1 MTAMFGFLGTH
12 NKDANDPL
20 TSGRSTS
27 VWLKQLPAQD
37 VIGRQQHVMRAFDAL
52 RQSRRPFD
60 LGRVQAIEY
69 LDSALGAD
77 RRQLM
82 KQYVENHDAAGRL
95 AERIWQAAY
104 DLTQGFLLAYRTGL
118 EEALRQD
125 GNARWSAALPLLFAR
140 LLHYYGTDAKL
151 RVFRFERWI
160 PGKWMEMHRTY
171 LRAAELGV
179 DRMPAVLGSV
189 GPNAMSWTPEQ
200 EYLNALL
207 IHQLN
212 TGNLSPSQLDWAG
225 SQLRAW
231 SRKLVLDAVP
241 RSPEGFYVDLAGK
254 AGLVRRTGTDAG
266 SMLRYLDTTPL
277 AEALERAVHALC
289 SAEATDLGPA
299 APINQLRIAILDKV
313 RPAVAPNVDTELRKD
328 PRIACTV
335 SARVRIGLGRIC
347 RELATK
353 GLADAPA
360 DGAGEQIEVY
370 AVSDGRRARRQAPDE
385 HDSLALSLS
394 SFSDPMWQVKDR
406 SVAGLRI
413 AASGGIGQSLAL
425 GGLVAVRQSDVS
437 DWVLGVVRR
446 LNKVSNEDV
455 EAGVSIV
462 AERIVPVVLHA
473 KRDPKEN
480 LGFVVNG
487 IDMSTLGARFEGL
500 YLPPP
505 SRPDKP
511 LSVKTLI
518 VPTSEYADGR
528 QVILTTDRSVYTV
541 ALKNLVEQRS
551 EWSWAAIQIVG
562 KQVRE

>member
-1 MTAMFGFLGTH
+1 MFSFLGTH
-12 NKDANDPL
+12 GKDANDPL
-20 TSGRSTS
+20 TSGRNAS
-27 VWLKQLPAQD
+27 VWLKQLPALD

-52 RQSRRPFD
+52 RQARRPLD
-60 LGRVQAIEY
+60 LGRVQAIEF

-77 RRQLM
+77 RRQLT
-82 KQYVENHDAAGRL
+82 KQYVENHDAAGKL

-104 DLTQGFLLAYRTGL
+104 EMTQGFLYAYQTAL
-118 EEALRQD
+118 EEAVSED
-125 GNARWSAALPLLFAR
+125 GNSRWRAALPLLFAR

-160 PGKWMEMHRTY
+160 PGKWTELHRAY
-171 LRAAELGV
+171 LRATELGV
-179 DRMPAVLGSV
+179 DRSPAVLGSA
-189 GPNAMSWTPEQ
+189 GPNATAWTPEQ

-212 TGNLSPSQLDWAG
+212 TGNLSPSQLDWAA

-241 RSPEGFYVDLAGK
+241 RSPEGFFVDLAGR
-254 AGLVRRTGTDAG
+254 AGLVRRAGTDAG
-266 SMLRYLDTTPL
+266 SMLRYVDTTPL
-277 AEALERAVHALC
+277 AESLERAIHALR

-299 APINQLRIAILDKV
+299 APINQQRIAILEKV
-313 RPAVAPNVDTELRKD
+313 RPAVAPNVNAELRRD
-328 PRIACTV
+328 PRVACQV
-335 SARVRIGLGRIC
+335 SARVRIGLARIC

-353 GLADAPA
+353 GADAQA
-360 DGAGEQIEVY
+360 EGASEQIEVY
-370 AVSDGRRARRQAPDE
+370 AVSDAPRVRRQHDE
-385 HDSLALSLS
+385 HDSLAMSLS

-406 SVAGLRI
+406 SLAGLRI

-446 LNKVSNEDV
+446 LNKVSSDDV
-455 EAGVSIV
+455 EAGVSLI
-462 AERIVPVVLHA
+462 AERVVPVVLHA
-473 KRDPKEN
+473 KRDPKED

-487 IDMSTLGARFEGL
+487 IDMSTIGARFEGL

-541 ALKNLVEQRS
+541 ALRNLVEQRS
-551 EWSWAAIQIVG
+551 EWSWAAIQIVD
-562 KQVRE
+562 KQSR

>member
-1 MTAMFGFLGTH
+1 MFSFLGSH
-12 NKDANDPL
+12 GKDASDPL
-20 TSGRSTS
+20 TSGRATS
-27 VWLKQLPAQD
+27 VWLKQLPALD
-37 VIGRQQHVMRAFDAL
+37 VLGRQQHVMRAFDVL
-52 RQSRRPFD
+52 RQSRRPID

-82 KQYVENHDAAGRL
+82 KQYVENHDAAGKL

-104 DLTQGFLLAYRTGL
+104 DLAQGFLHAYQIAL
-118 EEALRQD
+118 EEAVRQD
-125 GNARWSAALPLLFAR
+125 GNARWKAAMPLLFAR

-160 PGKWMEMHRTY
+160 PGKWMELHRAY
-171 LRAAELGV
+171 LRSAELGV
-179 DRMPAVLGSV
+179 DRSPAVLGSA
-189 GPNAMSWTPEQ
+189 GPNATSWTPEL

-212 TGNLSPSQLDWAG
+212 TGNLSPSQLDWAA

-241 RSPEGFYVDLAGK
+241 RSPEGFFVDLAGRC
-254 AGLVRRTGTDAG
+254 GLVRRTGNDAG
-266 SMLRYLDTTPL
+266 SMLRYVDTTPL
-277 AEALERAVHALC
+277 AESLERAIHALR
-289 SAEATDLGPA
+289 SAEANDLGPA
-299 APINQLRIAILDKV
+299 APINQQRIAILEKV
-313 RPAVAPNVDTELRKD
+313 RPAVAPNVNTELRKD
-328 PRIACTV
+328 PRVACQV
-335 SARVRIGLGRIC
+335 SARVRIGLARIC
-347 RELATK
+347 RELSTK
-353 GLADAPA
+353 GASDVPA

-370 AVSDGRRARRQAPDE
+370 AVSGAPRARRAHDE
-385 HDSLALSLS
+385 HDSLAMSLS

-406 SVAGLRI
+406 SLAGLRI

-437 DWVLGVVRR
+437 DWVVGVVRR
-446 LNKVSNEDV
+446 LNKVSSEDV
-455 EAGVSIV
+455 EAGVSLI
-462 AERIVPVVLHA
+462 AERVVPVVLHA
-473 KRDPKEN
+473 KRDPKDD

-487 IDMSTLGARFEGL
+487 IDMSTIGARFDAL

-551 EWSWAAIQIVG
+551 EWSWAAFQIVD
-562 KQVRE
+562 KRSRE

>member
-1 MTAMFGFLGTH
+1 MFGFLGTH

-20 TSGRSTS
+20 TSGRNTS

-82 KQYVENHDAAGRL
+82 KQYVENHDATGKL

-104 DLTQGFLLAYRTGL
+104 DLTQGFLHAYRTGL
-118 EEALRQD
+118 EEAVRQD
-125 GNARWSAALPLLFAR
+125 GNTRWSAALPLLFAR

-160 PGKWMEMHRTY
+160 PGKWMEVHRAY
-171 LRAAELGV
+171 LRATELGV
-179 DRMPAVLGSV
+179 DRAQAMLGSA
-189 GPNAMSWTPEQ
+189 GPNATSWTPEQ

-277 AEALERAVHALC
+277 AESLERAVHALR

-299 APINQLRIAILDKV
+299 APINQQRIAILEKV
-313 RPAVAPNVDTELRKD
+313 RPAVAPNVNTELRKD
-328 PRIACTV
+328 PRIACAV
-335 SARVRIGLGRIC
+335 SARVRIGLARIC
-347 RELATK
+347 RELSAK
-353 GLADAPA
+353 GVPDAPG

-370 AVSDGRRARRQAPDE
+370 AVSDGPRVRRQARDE
-385 HDSLALSLS
+385 HDSLAMSLS

-446 LNKVSNEDV
+446 LNKVSSEEV
-455 EAGVSIV
+455 EAGVSII
-462 AERIVPVVLHA
+462 AERVVPVVLHA
-473 KRDPKEN
+473 KRDPKED
-480 LGFVVNG
+480 LGLVVNG
-487 IDMSTLGARFEGL
+487 IDMSTIGARFEGL

-551 EWSWAAIQIVG
+551 EWSWAAIQIVE

>member
-1 MTAMFGFLGTH
+1 MFGFLGSY

-37 VIGRQQHVMRAFDAL
+37 VIGRQQQVMRAFDAL

-77 RRQLM
+77 RRQLL
-82 KQYVENHDAAGRL
+82 KQYVENHDATGRL

-118 EEALRQD
+118 EEAVRQD
-125 GNARWSAALPLLFAR
+125 GNSRWRAALPLLFAR

-160 PGKWMEMHRTY
+160 PGKWTEMHRTY

-179 DRMPAVLGSV
+179 DRVPAVLGSV

-277 AEALERAVHALC
+277 AESLERAVHALC

-328 PRIACTV
+328 PRTACTV
-335 SARVRIGLGRIC
+335 SARVRIGLARIC

-353 GLADAPA
+353 GLVDAA
-360 DGAGEQIEVY
+360 AEGEQIEVY
-370 AVSDGRRARRQAPDE
+370 AVSDGPRARRPAHDE

-446 LNKVSNEDV
+446 LNKVSSEDV

-462 AERIVPVVLHA
+462 AERVVPVVLHA
-473 KRDPKEN
+473 KREPKDN

-487 IDMSTLGARFEGL
+487 VDVSTIGARFEGL

-528 QVILTTDRSVYTV
+528 QLILTTDRSVYTV

-562 KQVRE
+562 KQVRG

>member
-1 MTAMFGFLGTH
+1 MFSFLGT
-12 NKDANDPL
+12 NSKDANDPL
-20 TSGRSTS
+20 TSGRTTS
-27 VWLKQLPAQD
+27 VWLRQLPAQD

-52 RQSRRPFD
+52 RQARRPFD

-69 LDSALGAD
+69 LDSALGGD

-82 KQYVENHDAAGRL
+82 KQYVENHDAAGKL
-95 AERIWQAAY
+95 AERIWQSAY
-104 DLTQGFLLAYRTGL
+104 ELTQGFLHAYQSAL
-118 EEALRQD
+118 EEALRQE
-125 GNARWSAALPLLFAR
+125 GATRWKAALPLLFAR

-160 PGKWMEMHRTY
+160 PGKWMELHRTY
-171 LRAAELGV
+171 LRATELGV
-179 DRMPAVLGSV
+179 DRAPAVLGSA
-189 GPNAMSWTPEQ
+189 GPNATSWTPEL

-241 RSPEGFYVDLAGK
+241 RSPEGFFVDLAGK
-254 AGLVRRTGTDAG
+254 SGLVRRTGIDAG
-266 SMLRYLDTTPL
+266 SMLRYVDTTPV
-277 AEALERAVHALC
+277 AESLERAIHALR
-289 SAEATDLGPA
+289 SAEVMDLGPA
-299 APINQLRIAILDKV
+299 APINQQRIAILEKV
-313 RPAVAPNVDTELRKD
+313 RPAIAPNVNTELRKD
-328 PRIACTV
+328 PRIACQV
-335 SARVRIGLGRIC
+335 SARVRIGLARIC

-353 GLADAPA
+353 GAAEPA
-360 DGAGEQIEVY
+360 AEGAGEQIEVY
-370 AVSDGRRARRQAPDE
+370 AVSDGPRVRRQQDE
-385 HDSLALSLS
+385 HDSLAMSLS

-437 DWVLGVVRR
+437 AWVLGVVRR
-446 LNKVSNEDV
+446 LNKVSSEDV
-455 EAGVSIV
+455 EAGVSLI
-462 AERIVPVVLHA
+462 AERVVPVVLHA
-473 KRDPKEN
+473 KRDPKED

-487 IDMSTLGARFEGL
+487 IDMSTIGARFEGL

-518 VPTSEYADGR
+518 VPTAEYADGR
-528 QVILTTDRSVYTV
+528 QLILATERSVYTV
-541 ALKNLVEQRS
+541 ALKHLVEQRS
-551 EWSWAAIQIVG
+551 EWSWAAIQIVE
-562 KQVRE
+562 KQARE

>member
-1 MTAMFGFLGTH
+1 MFGFLGTH

-20 TSGRSTS
+20 TSGRNTS

-82 KQYVENHDAAGRL
+82 KQYVENHDATGKL

-104 DLTQGFLLAYRTGL
+104 DLTQGFLHAYQTGL
-118 EEALRQD
+118 EEAVRQV

-160 PGKWMEMHRTY
+160 PGKWMEVHRAY
-171 LRAAELGV
+171 LRATELGV
-179 DRMPAVLGSV
+179 DRAQAMLGSA
-189 GPNAMSWTPEQ
+189 GPNATSWTPEQ

-277 AEALERAVHALC
+277 AESLERAVHALR

-299 APINQLRIAILDKV
+299 APINQQRIAILEKV
-313 RPAVAPNVDTELRKD
+313 RPAVAPNVNTELRKD
-328 PRIACTV
+328 PRIACAV
-335 SARVRIGLGRIC
+335 SARVRIGLARIC
-347 RELATK
+347 RELSAK
-353 GLADAPA
+353 GVPDAPG

-370 AVSDGRRARRQAPDE
+370 AVSDGPRVRRQARDE
-385 HDSLALSLS
+385 HDSLAMSLS

-446 LNKVSNEDV
+446 LNKVSSEDV
-455 EAGVSIV
+455 EAGVSII
-462 AERIVPVVLHA
+462 AERVVPVVLHA
-473 KRDPKEN
+473 KRDPKED
-480 LGFVVNG
+480 LGLVVNG
-487 IDMSTLGARFEGL
+487 IDMSTIGARFEGL

-551 EWSWAAIQIVG
+551 EWSWAAIQIVE

>member
-1 MTAMFGFLGTH
+1 MFSFLGSH
-12 NKDANDPL
+12 GKDASDPL
-20 TSGRSTS
+20 TSGRATS
-27 VWLKQLPAQD
+27 VWLKQLPALD
-37 VIGRQQHVMRAFDAL
+37 VLGRQQHVMRAFDVL
-52 RQSRRPFD
+52 RQSRRPID

-82 KQYVENHDAAGRL
+82 KQYVENHDAAGKL

-104 DLTQGFLLAYRTGL
+104 DLAQGFLHAYQIAL
-118 EEALRQD
+118 EEAVRQD
-125 GNARWSAALPLLFAR
+125 GNARWKAAMPLLFAR

-160 PGKWMEMHRTY
+160 PGKWMELHRAY
-171 LRAAELGV
+171 LRSAELGV
-179 DRMPAVLGSV
+179 DRSPAVLGSA
-189 GPNAMSWTPEQ
+189 GPNATSWTPEL
-200 EYLNALL
+200 EYLNALV

-212 TGNLSPSQLDWAG
+212 TGNLSPSQLDWAA

-241 RSPEGFYVDLAGK
+241 RSPEGFFVDLAGRC
-254 AGLVRRTGTDAG
+254 GLVRRTGNDAG
-266 SMLRYLDTTPL
+266 SMLRYVDTTPL
-277 AEALERAVHALC
+277 AESLERAIHALR
-289 SAEATDLGPA
+289 SAEANDLGPA
-299 APINQLRIAILDKV
+299 APINQQRIAILEKV
-313 RPAVAPNVDTELRKD
+313 RPAVAPNVNTELRKD
-328 PRIACTV
+328 PRVACQV
-335 SARVRIGLGRIC
+335 SARVRIGLARIC
-347 RELATK
+347 RELSTK
-353 GLADAPA
+353 GAIDVPA

-370 AVSDGRRARRQAPDE
+370 AVSGAPRARRAHDE
-385 HDSLALSLS
+385 HDSLAMSLS

-406 SVAGLRI
+406 SLAGLRI

-437 DWVLGVVRR
+437 DWVVGVVRR
-446 LNKVSNEDV
+446 LNKVSSEDV
-455 EAGVSIV
+455 EAGVSLI
-462 AERIVPVVLHA
+462 AERVVPVVLHA
-473 KRDPKEN
+473 KRDPKDD

-487 IDMSTLGARFEGL
+487 IDMSTIGARFDAL

-551 EWSWAAIQIVG
+551 EWSWAAFQIVD
-562 KQVRE
+562 KRSRE